1 MVPST
6 CTCTCI
12 CANSGVQLQYSTL
25 PLFPDRSFP
34 RHKMFIQGTCEGKE
48 GRAALFRVLAVYALY
63 NPEVSYCQGN
73 PTHAPVVFFLCLSSQ
88 VRWCLMGC
96 VWLIAQVYWKN
107 FIILTVKKKLNNV
120 SWVEDCSNMC
130 CDISIVKD
138 TFYHCVYMIKA
149 SFQQKSLY
157 PFWTLKELYLN
168 AFMWFPELHLD
179 PDRRSMYIIMNIS
192 FSFFRNVLYCRNV
205 SYEYGRRGTVHFNNC
220 PKKKKKTKS
229 NP

>member
-73 PTHAPVVFFLCLSSQ
+73 PTHAPVVFFLCFSSQ

-149 SFQQKSLY
+149 SFQQKSLSI
-157 PFWTLKELYLN
+157 
-168 AFMWFPELHLD
+168 LD
-179 PDRRSMYIIMNIS
+179 PQGTLLKCIYVIS
-192 FSFFRNVLYCRNV
+192 WTSFGSRQKVNV
-205 SYEYGRRGTVHFNNC
+205 HNNEHLFFFL
-220 PKKKKKTKS
+220 
-229 NP
+229 

>member
-12 CANSGVQLQYSTL
+12 CANRGVQLQYSML

-107 FIILTVKKKLNNV
+107 FIILTVKKIKQCVLSRRLQQHV
-120 SWVEDCSNMC
+120 LWHKHCQRHVLSLCLHDKSF
-130 CDISIVKD
+130 ISTKE
-138 TFYHCVYMIKA
+138 
-149 SFQQKSLY
+149 SLSI
-157 PFWTLKELYLN
+157 
-168 AFMWFPELHLD
+168 LD
-179 PDRRSMYIIMNIS
+179 PQGTLLKCIYVIS
-192 FSFFRNVLYCRNV
+192 WTSFGSRQKVNV
-205 SYEYGRRGTVHFNNC
+205 HNNEHLFFFL
-220 PKKKKKTKS
+220 
-229 NP
+229 